1 MLWIQTSGG
10 FARKIMWPEAQRVQ
24 ELLAD
29 AGNGR
34 PRAED
39 ELLAIFREPLRRA
52 VELRLDP
59 QLARREDA
67 SDIVQK
73 VLFDAHRRLAEY
85 LKDPRMPFHLWLRQM
100 AQDRIIDTYR
110 RHKEAARRSI
120 DHEQS
125 QQPPAWASQSSVQLL
140 GQLMDRERTPASAVL
155 QQELQQKLQQVL
167 TSLDDIDREVIL
179 MRYYEQLSNQEIAAA
194 LGLTE
199 AAASMRHLRALR
211 RLKEA
216 LTGS

>member
-1 MLWIQTSGG
+1 
-10 FARKIMWPEAQRVQ
+10 MWPEAERVQ
-24 ELLAD
+24 LLLAN
-29 AGNGR
+29 ARQGR
-34 PRAED
+34 PQAEE

-155 QQELQQKLQQVL
+155 QQELQEKLQQVL

>member
-29 AGNGR
+29 AGKGR
-34 PRAED
+34 PEAEE
-39 ELLAIFREPLRRA
+39 ELLAMFREPLRRA

-73 VLFDAHRRLAEY
+73 VLFDAHRRLADY

-120 DHEQS
+120 DHEQP

-155 QQELQQKLQQVL
+155 QQELQQKLQEVL
-167 TSLDDIDREVIL
+167 KGLDDMDREVIL

-216 LTGS
+216 LTGG

>member
-1 MLWIQTSGG
+1 
-10 FARKIMWPEAQRVQ
+10 MWPEAQRVQ
-24 ELLAD
+24 ELLAQ
-29 AGNGR
+29 AGKGQSH
-34 PRAED
+34 AEE
-39 ELLAIFREPLRRA
+39 ELLALFREPLRRA

-59 QLARREDA
+59 ALARREDP

-73 VLFDAHRRLAEY
+73 VLFDAHRRLADY
-85 LKDPRMPFHLWLRQM
+85 LKEPKMPFHLWLRHM

-140 GQLMDRERTPASAVL
+140 GQLVDHERTPASAAL
-155 QQELQQKLQQVL
+155 QQELQQKLQEVL
-167 TSLDDIDREVIL
+167 KSLEDMDREVIL

-211 RLKEA
+211 RLKDA
-216 LTGS
+216 LTG

>member
-1 MLWIQTSGG
+1 
-10 FARKIMWPEAQRVQ
+10 MWPEAQRVQ
-24 ELLAD
+24 ELLAQ
-29 AGNGR
+29 AGKGQ
-34 PRAED
+34 PQAED
-39 ELLAIFREPLRRA
+39 ELLALFREPLRRA

-59 QLARREDA
+59 ALARREDP

-73 VLFDAHRRLAEY
+73 VLFDAHRRLADY
-85 LKDPRMPFHLWLRQM
+85 LKEPKMPFHLWLRHM

-120 DHEQS
+120 DHEQP

-140 GQLMDRERTPASAVL
+140 GQLVDHERTPASAAL
-155 QQELQQKLQQVL
+155 QQELQQKLQEVL
-167 TSLDDIDREVIL
+167 QSLDEMDREVIL

-211 RLKEA
+211 RLKDA
-216 LTGS
+216 LTG

>member
-1 MLWIQTSGG
+1 
-10 FARKIMWPEAQRVQ
+10 MWPEAQRVQ
-24 ELLAD
+24 DLLAQ
-29 AGNGR
+29 AGQGR
-34 PRAED
+34 PQAED
-39 ELLAIFREPLRRA
+39 ELLALFREPLRRA

-120 DHEQS
+120 DHEQP
-125 QQPPAWASQSSVQLL
+125 QRPPAWTSQSSVQLL

-155 QQELQQKLQQVL
+155 QQELQQKLQAVL
-167 TSLDDIDREVIL
+167 KTLDDMDREVIL

>member
-1 MLWIQTSGG
+1 MKAWGSP
-10 FARKIMWPEAQRVQ
+10 MWPEAQRVQ
-24 ELLAD
+24 DLLAQ
-29 AGNGR
+29 AGQGR
-34 PRAED
+34 PQAED
-39 ELLAIFREPLRRA
+39 ELLALFREPLRRA

-120 DHEQS
+120 DHEQP
-125 QQPPAWASQSSVQLL
+125 QRPPAWTSQSSVQLL

-155 QQELQQKLQQVL
+155 QQELQQKLQAVL
-167 TSLDDIDREVIL
+167 KTLDDMDREVIL

>member
-1 MLWIQTSGG
+1 
-10 FARKIMWPEAQRVQ
+10 MWPEAQRVQ
-24 ELLAD
+24 QLLDQARQKKPAAVEDLLA
-29 AGNGR
+29 
-34 PRAED
+34 
-39 ELLAIFREPLRRA
+39 LFREPLRRA

-73 VLFDAHRRLAEY
+73 VLFDAHRRLTEY
-85 LKDPRMPFHLWLRQM
+85 LQDPRMPFHLWLRHM

-120 DHEQS
+120 DHEQP
-125 QQPPAWASQSSVQLL
+125 QHPPAWATQSSVQLL
-140 GQLMDRERTPASAVL
+140 GHLMDKELTPASAAL
-155 QQELQQKLQQVL
+155 QQELQEKLQHVL
-167 TSLDDIDREVIL
+167 AGLDDIDREVIL
-179 MRYYEQLSNQEIAAA
+179 MRYYEQLSNQEIATA

-211 RLKEA
+211 RLKDA
-216 LTGS
+216 LTES

>member
-1 MLWIQTSGG
+1 
-10 FARKIMWPEAQRVQ
+10 MWPETERVQ
-24 ELLAD
+24 ELLAN
-29 AGNGR
+29 AGKGR
-34 PRAED
+34 PQAEE

-140 GQLMDRERTPASAVL
+140 GQLVDRERTPASAVL

-167 TSLDDIDREVIL
+167 KSLDDVDREVIL

>member
-1 MLWIQTSGG
+1 
-10 FARKIMWPEAQRVQ
+10 MWPEPQQVQ
-24 ELLAD
+24 KLLAEAGKGRPQAEEELL
-29 AGNGR
+29 G
-34 PRAED
+34 
-39 ELLAIFREPLRRA
+39 LFREPLRRV

-85 LKDPRMPFHLWLRQM
+85 LKEPRMPFHLWLRHM

-110 RHKEAARRSI
+110 RHKQAARRSI
-120 DHEQS
+120 DHEQP

-155 QQELQQKLQQVL
+155 QQELQQKLQEVL
-167 TSLDDIDREVIL
+167 QRLDDTDREVIL
-179 MRYYEQLSNQEIAAA
+179 MRYYEHLSNQEIATA

-216 LTGS
+216 LTG